1 MQSQGPIEAR
11 RLNLGMSRAVL
22 ADKAGI
28 TRESVRLIEIGKS
41 KPNAA
46 TLKAIADVLGCS
58 VMDLLTTEAAA

>member
-28 TRESVRLIEIGKS
+28 TRENIHLIEIGKS

>member
-28 TRESVRLIEIGKS
+28 TREGVRLIEIGVS
-41 KPNAA
+41 RPQPA